1 MLMEFQT
8 KLLHGKAV
16 DNYANGSTVPP
27 VSLANAF
34 AYESSEQLE
43 KVFQNRAPGFAYTRI
58 ANPTVDAFERR
69 VNELEGGIGGV
80 ACSSGMSAVTLSLL
94 NILQAGDEVIAGSA
108 LFGGTLDLLHD
119 LEAFGI
125 KVHFIPRVE
134 KALIEPFLTDKTRAV
149 FGEIVGNP
157 ALNVMDVRETADFL
171 HGKGV
176 PLIVD
181 STTSTPYLLNPIQY
195 GADVVG
201 HSTSKYINGSGD
213 AISGIIIDSGNF
225 SWSPERYPGMKEY
238 KKYGK
243 FAYLVKLRN
252 GIWRNMGGC
261 LAPMNAYLNII
272 GMETL
277 GLRMERVCNNA
288 FRLAQALE
296 KLEGVSVNYPLL
308 ESSPYHELAEKQLSG
323 KGGAILTIRAGSKE
337 RAYKL
342 INHQKYSGDSSG
354 VYNLY
359 PQYAGGN
366 GRGWSVRRHNPY
378 QCGYRRYKRFDKGF
392 HRGSGE
398 PWRRIIH
405 DIHIIRRFGRNM
417 IVTGQRRW
425 FKNRI
430 TDRQSETREA
440 PEVQECPV
448 KWNSMIFRASFC
460 SKIFSDIESVSETV
474 SL

>member
-27 VSLANAF
+27 ISLANAF

-157 ALNVMDVRETADFL
+157 ALNVMDVWETADFL

-195 GADVVG
+195 GADVVV

-243 FAYLVKLRN
+243 FAYDTRFSISVAKSCYELHENAPDNMLAFWIDGYVYVRRICEESKITEN
-252 GIWRNMGGC
+252 GVWSKWSPYPGITVEPTITPDAGGHTRVHKITSEIDC
-261 LAPMNAYLNII
+261 VAYDCGFAVSRGDFEEVGFAEKVD
-272 GMETL
+272 GMS
-277 GLRMERVCNNA
+277 
-288 FRLAQALE
+288 AQASNE
-296 KLEGVSVNYPLL
+296 FCSCTVSAELDENTQVYEVADKPPVGYMITVDPNTNLL
-308 ESSPYHELAEKQLSG
+308 YTKTKIPAVKYH
-323 KGGAILTIRAGSKE
+323 IRKE
-337 RAYKL
+337 
-342 INHQKYSGDSSG
+342 
-354 VYNLY
+354 
-359 PQYAGGN
+359 PQ
-366 GRGWSVRRHNPY
+366 
-378 QCGYRRYKRFDKGF
+378 
-392 HRGSGE
+392 E
-398 PWRRIIH
+398 
-405 DIHIIRRFGRNM
+405 
-417 IVTGQRRW
+417 IVTRV
-425 FKNRI
+425 
-430 TDRQSETREA
+430 DA
-440 PEVQECPV
+440 EV
-448 KWNSMIFRASFC
+448 I
-460 SKIFSDIESVSETV
+460 
-474 SL
+474 

>member
-1 MLMEFQT
+1 MTDLCEKYILLFISKHYGTAKNRETIYHRKHTVSPEIIIFYKGNMLMEFQT

-27 VSLANAF
+27 ISLANAF

-195 GADVVG
+195 GADVVV

-308 ESSPYHELAEKQLSG
+308 KSSPYHELAEKQLSG
-323 KGGAILTIRAGSKE
+323 KGGAILTIRTGSKE

-342 INHQKYSGDSSG
+342 INHLKYVKIATNIGDVRTLVIHPASTIYIHSTPEAMEEAG
-354 VYNLY
+354 VYDDTI
-359 PQYAGGN
+359 
-366 GRGWSVRRHNPY
+366 RISVGIEDIKDLI
-378 QCGYRRYKRFDKGF
+378 QDFTEAVE
-392 HRGSGE
+392 SLGE
-398 PWRRIIH
+398 
-405 DIHIIRRFGRNM
+405 
-417 IVTGQRRW
+417 
-425 FKNRI
+425 
-430 TDRQSETREA
+430 E
-440 PEVQECPV
+440 
-448 KWNSMIFRASFC
+448 
-460 SKIFSDIESVSETV
+460 
-474 SL
+474 

>member
-1 MLMEFQT
+1 MSKNYKFETLQVHAGQEHPDPATDARAVPIYATTSYVFKDSAQAAGRFGLTEGGNIYSRLMNPTSSVFEERVAALEGGAAALATATGSAAITYAVQNIATAGDHIVSSAHVYGGTYNLFANTLKEQGISVTFVDPSDPENFRKAIQPNT
-8 KLLHGKAV
+8 KLLYGETL
-16 DNYANGSTVPP
+16 G
-27 VSLANAF
+27 
-34 AYESSEQLE
+34 
-43 KVFQNRAPGFAYTRI
+43 
-58 ANPTVDAFERR
+58 NPNSDV
-69 VNELEGGIGGV
+69 L
-80 ACSSGMSAVTLSLL
+80 
-94 NILQAGDEVIAGSA
+94 
-108 LFGGTLDLLHD
+108 D
-119 LEAFGI
+119 LEAVSAIAHENGI
-125 KVHFIPRVE
+125 
-134 KALIEPFLTDKTRAV
+134 
-149 FGEIVGNP
+149 
-157 ALNVMDVRETADFL
+157 
-171 HGKGV
+171 

-195 GADVVG
+195 GADVVV

-342 INHQKYSGDSSG
+342 INHLKYVKIATNIGDVRTLVIHPASTIYIHSTPEAMEEAG
-354 VYNLY
+354 VYDDTI
-359 PQYAGGN
+359 
-366 GRGWSVRRHNPY
+366 RISVGIEDIKDLI
-378 QCGYRRYKRFDKGF
+378 QDFTEAVE
-392 HRGSGE
+392 SLGE
-398 PWRRIIH
+398 
-405 DIHIIRRFGRNM
+405 
-417 IVTGQRRW
+417 
-425 FKNRI
+425 
-430 TDRQSETREA
+430 E
-440 PEVQECPV
+440 
-448 KWNSMIFRASFC
+448 
-460 SKIFSDIESVSETV
+460 
-474 SL
+474 

>member
-69 VNELEGGIGGV
+69 VNELEGGIGGI

-195 GADVVG
+195 GADVVV

-277 GLRMERVCNNA
+277 GLRMERACDNA
-288 FRLAQALE
+288 MQLAAYLE
-296 KLEGVSVNYPLL
+296 TILGISVNYPGLA
-308 ESSPYHELAEKQLSG
+308 SSPWNGVAKQLLDG
-323 KGGAILTIRAGSKE
+323 RFGAILTIRVGSKE
-337 RAYKL
+337 RAFAIMNALTIPQIVSNIGDTKTL
-342 INHQKYSGDSSG
+342 IVHPESTLAAHSTEQEKIDAA
-354 VYNLY
+354 VFDDMI
-359 PQYAGGN
+359 
-366 GRGWSVRRHNPY
+366 RISV
-378 QCGYRRYKRFDKGF
+378 GI
-392 HRGSGE
+392 E
-398 PWRRIIH
+398 
-405 DIHIIRRFGRNM
+405 
-417 IVTGQRRW
+417 
-425 FKNRI
+425 
-430 TDRQSETREA
+430 
-440 PEVQECPV
+440 
-448 KWNSMIFRASFC
+448 
-460 SKIFSDIESVSETV
+460 DIEDLKQDFTAAIQNTAG
-474 SL
+474 

>member
-1 MLMEFQT
+1 MDMEFQT
-8 KLLHGKAV
+8 KLLHGKSV

-27 VSLANAF
+27 ISLANAF

-108 LFGGTLDLLHD
+108 SFGGTLDLLHD

-134 KALIEPFLTDKTRAV
+134 KELIEPLLTERTKAV
-149 FGEIVGNP
+149 FGEIIGNP

-181 STTSTPYLLNPIQY
+181 STTATPYLLNPIQY
-195 GADVVG
+195 GADVVV

-225 SWSPERYPGMKEY
+225 SWNPERYPGMKEY

-243 FAYLVKLRN
+243 FAYLVKL
-252 GIWRNMGGC
+252 
-261 LAPMNAYLNII
+261 
-272 GMETL
+272 
-277 GLRMERVCNNA
+277 
-288 FRLAQALE
+288 
-296 KLEGVSVNYPLL
+296 
-308 ESSPYHELAEKQLSG
+308 
-323 KGGAILTIRAGSKE
+323 TIRTGSKE
-337 RAYKL
+337 RAYQL
-342 INHQKYSGDSSG
+342 INHLKYVKIATNIGDVRTLVIHPASTIYIHSTPEAMAEAG
-354 VYNLY
+354 VY
-359 PQYAGGN
+359 ADTI
-366 GRGWSVRRHNPY
+366 RISVGIEDAKDLI
-378 QCGYRRYKRFDKGF
+378 QDF
-392 HRGSGE
+392 
-398 PWRRIIH
+398 
-405 DIHIIRRFGRNM
+405 
-417 IVTGQRRW
+417 T
-425 FKNRI
+425 
-430 TDRQSETREA
+430 EA
-440 PEVQECPV
+440 V
-448 KWNSMIFRASFC
+448 
-460 SKIFSDIESVSETV
+460 ESLKED
-474 SL
+474 

>member
-1 MLMEFQT
+1 MEFQT

-27 VSLANAF
+27 ISLANAF

-195 GADVVG
+195 GADVVV

-238 KKYGK
+238 KKYGN

-323 KGGAILTIRAGSKE
+323 KGGAILTIRTGSKE

-342 INHQKYSGDSSG
+342 INHLKYVKIATNIGDVRTLVIHPASTIYIHSTPEAMEEAG
-354 VYNLY
+354 VYDDTI
-359 PQYAGGN
+359 
-366 GRGWSVRRHNPY
+366 RISVGIEDIKDLI
-378 QCGYRRYKRFDKGF
+378 QDFTEAVE
-392 HRGSGE
+392 SLGE
-398 PWRRIIH
+398 
-405 DIHIIRRFGRNM
+405 
-417 IVTGQRRW
+417 
-425 FKNRI
+425 
-430 TDRQSETREA
+430 E
-440 PEVQECPV
+440 
-448 KWNSMIFRASFC
+448 
-460 SKIFSDIESVSETV
+460 
-474 SL
+474 